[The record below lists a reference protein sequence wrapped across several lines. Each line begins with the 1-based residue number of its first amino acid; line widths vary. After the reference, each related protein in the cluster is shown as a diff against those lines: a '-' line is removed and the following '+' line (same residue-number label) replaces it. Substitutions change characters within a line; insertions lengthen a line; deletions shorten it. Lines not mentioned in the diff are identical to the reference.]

1 MKSGAFK
8 PGVTGTSA
16 LSIRFFQGSNR
27 GFSACKRG
35 SNQAA
40 HIRIYHLENI

>member
-1 MKSGAFK
+1 MKSGAIK
-8 PGVTGTSA
+8 PGVTSA

-27 GFSACKRG
+27 GFSACERG